1 MTSAARRPLSL
12 QTRSLLAAG
21 IALAA
26 FLGLTGFALDA
37 AIYETLRRAL
47 HDRLPSYAFGSLATV
62 LIDQVSLGYLAGSEV
77 SRARRWLPP
86 EVGPDPR
93 FDRPGSG
100 LYAGVVAPVEI
111 DGNKQDNWRSPSALG
126 VDLPFAAALEP
137 NTTQFDLR
145 DSALGKV
152 YVFSLGVRD
161 WDPANRGSVD
171 RTLHIAEDA
180 ANLGAQ
186 LDIFR
191 RTLLVYLGGLG
202 LLLLALL
209 MATLRW
215 SLLPLRRIAGDLARV
230 ERGDQDRLSDRYPLE
245 LSGLATNLNDF
256 IENDREH
263 LKRYRN
269 TLSDLAHSLKTP
281 LAVMRSQLESGA
293 EGEKFRWTVLEQVGR
308 IDQIVAYQL
317 SRAATSGHTTFVA
330 PIRVQA
336 HAEEGVGSLD
346 KLYAA
351 RRITCEGEIARRP
364 CSSANRGSARSSR
377 QPDRERVQ
385 MGEARVLVSARPL
398 PQAGLR
404 RPGLEIVVE
413 DDGDGIP
420 EDQVEHLL
428 QRGVRGDERV
438 QGHGIGLAIVE
449 DLIRAYRGELVVSRS
464 EALGG
469 AQFCIRFRAS

>member
-1 MTSAARRPLSL
+1 MTSATRRPLSL
-12 QTRSLLAAG
+12 QARSLLAAG

-37 AIYETLRRAL
+37 AIYETLRTAL
-47 HDRLPSYAFGSLATV
+47 HDRLQSYAY
-62 LIDQVSLGYLAGSEV
+62 GYLASSEV

-100 LYAGVVAPVEI
+100 LYAGVVAPVEV

-126 VDLPFAAALEP
+126 VDLPFSVALEP
-137 NTTQFDLR
+137 NIAQFDLR
-145 DSALGKV
+145 DSPAGKV
-152 YVFSLGVRD
+152 YVFSMGVRQ

-171 RTLHIAEDA
+171 LTLHIAEDT
-180 ANLGAQ
+180 ANLRAQ
-186 LDIFR
+186 LDVFR

-202 LLLLALL
+202 MLLLALL
-209 MATLRW
+209 LATLRW
-215 SLLPLRRIAGDLARV
+215 SLRPLRRIAGDLARV

-256 IENDREH
+256 ILSERDH
-263 LKRYRN
+263 LTRYRN

-293 EGEKFRWTVLEQVGR
+293 EGEEFRWTVLEQVGR
-308 IDQIVAYQL
+308 MDQIVAYQL

-330 PIRVQA
+330 PIRIEAQ
-336 HAEEGVGSLD
+336 AEEVVGSLE
-346 KLYAA
+346 KVYAA
-351 RRITCEGEIARRP
+351 RRITCEFEIDPQAVFFGEVGDLLELLGNLIENAFKW
-364 CSSANRGSARSSR
+364 AK
-377 QPDRERVQ
+377 Q
-385 MGEARVLVSARPL
+385 RVLVSARPL

-404 RPGLEIVVE
+404 RPGVEITVE
-413 DDGDGIP
+413 DDGGGIP

-464 EALGG
+464 AALGG
-469 AQFCIRFRAS
+469 AQFCVRFKGS

>member
-1 MTSAARRPLSL
+1 MASVAPRPLSL
-12 QTRSLLAAG
+12 QARSLLAAG
-21 IALAA
+21 VALAA

-37 AIYETLRRAL
+37 AIYETLRTAL
-47 HDRLPSYAFGSLATV
+47 HDRLQSYAY
-62 LIDQVSLGYLAGSEV
+62 GYLAGSEV

-100 LYAGVVAPVEI
+100 LYAGVVAPVEV
-111 DGNKQDNWRSPSALG
+111 DGVRQDNWRSQSATG
-126 VDLPFAAALEP
+126 MDLPLSDKLPP
-137 NTTQFDLR
+137 NTTEFALR
-145 DSALGKV
+145 ESPSGKM
-152 YVFSLGVRD
+152 YVFSIGVRD
-161 WDPANRGSVD
+161 WDPANRGAVD
-171 RTLHIAEDA
+171 LTLHIAEDT
-180 ANLGAQ
+180 ANLSAQ
-186 LDIFR
+186 LDVFR

-215 SLLPLRRIAGDLARV
+215 SLHPLRRVATDLARV
-230 ERGDQDRLSDRYPLE
+230 ERGDQDRLSEHYPLE
-245 LSGLATNLNDF
+245 LSGLATNLNEF
-256 IENDREH
+256 IESERDH
-263 LKRYRN
+263 LARYRN
-269 TLSDLAHSLKTP
+269 NLADLAHSLKTP

-308 IDQIVAYQL
+308 MDQIVAYQL

-330 PIRVQA
+330 PIRIEA
-336 HAEEGVGSLD
+336 HAEEVVGSLE
-346 KLYAA
+346 KVYAA
-351 RRITCEGEIARRP
+351 RRITCEFEIDAQAVFYGEMGDLLELLGNLIENAFKWARK
-364 CSSANRGSARSSR
+364 
-377 QPDRERVQ
+377 
-385 MGEARVLVSARPL
+385 RVLVSARPL
-398 PQAGLR
+398 PQAEMR

-464 EALGG
+464 PSLGG
-469 AQFCIRFRAS
+469 ARFAVRFKAS